1 MFDIGFWELTT
12 IAVIA
17 LLVIG
22 PDKLPGVAR
31 TAGKWVGRARRF
43 VGDVKSDIDRE
54 LKQDEIR
61 KALAE
66 DAGLDEIKQI
76 MNTDNF
82 TIDEDDTPS
91 YQVSAIDDTEAFNE
105 NILRQEREQQEAAD
119 LEHDRLLEEEL
130 SGITDHTDGADPEP
144 ENSEYKSS

>member
-1 MFDIGFWELTT
+1 MFDIGFWELTM

-54 LKQDEIR
+54 LKQEEIR

-76 MNTDNF
+76 MNADNF
-82 TIDEDDTPS
+82 TIDADDTPD
-91 YQVSAIDDTEAFNE
+91 YQVSAMDDPDEFNE
-105 NILRQEREQQEAAD
+105 NILREEREQQEAAD
-119 LEHDRLLEEEL
+119 LEHDRQLEEEL
-130 SGITDHTDGADPEP
+130 SGITDHSDGSDSEP
-144 ENSEYKSS
+144 ESPQSKNS